1 MTPNFFDHVRELRAK
16 MLAGTLTPDQAAQ
29 ELADRDL
36 GNLNAAGAA
45 TWLADPVEDSIADL
59 DEIISTAQRMLKEIE
74 EASDD

>member
-1 MTPNFFDHVRELRAK
+1 MSSGRKCSPEPSP
-16 MLAGTLTPDQAAQ
+16 PDQAAQ

-74 EASDD
+74 EASDE

>member
-45 TWLADPVEDSIADL
+45 TWLEVPVEGSRAEL